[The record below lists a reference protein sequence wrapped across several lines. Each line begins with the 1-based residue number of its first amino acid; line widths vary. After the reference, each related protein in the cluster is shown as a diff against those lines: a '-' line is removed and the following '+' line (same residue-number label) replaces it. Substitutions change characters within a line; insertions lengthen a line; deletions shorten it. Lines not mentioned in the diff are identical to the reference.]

1 MSELIKNGIEI
12 IQSEPLL
19 KKAFKWIIE
28 NNTSNHLPYHNLNH
42 LLTVLKYCDYI
53 AMGEMVYY
61 DNRMELYLAALFHDV
76 YHSGGKLTDDLNILN
91 AKTAFEE
98 FKLSLKEILNVSS
111 DKVTSLIECTQYP
124 YHVPF
129 DDLTLHHKII
139 RDADMMQAFEYNWI
153 HQTTLGLATESGKT
167 FKDFIKSQRTF
178 LENVTFYTPTAL
190 EYKNKRWKQV
200 MHEFRILEA
209 LYIDKLLD

>member
-28 NNTSNHLPYHNLNH
+28 NSNSNHLPYHNLNH

-61 DNRMELYLAALFHDV
+61 DNRMDLYLAALFHDV
-76 YHSGGKLTDDLNILN
+76 NHSGGKLKDDKNIQN
-91 AKTAFEE
+91 AKDAFCIFSINE
-98 FKLSLKEILNVSS
+98 KLSNKMY
-111 DKVTSLIECTQYP
+111 DKVLSLINCTQYP

-153 HQTTLGLATESGKT
+153 HQTTLGLASESDKT
-167 FKDFIKSQRTF
+167 FQDFIKLQRAF

-200 MHEFRILEA
+200 MHEFRILET
-209 LYIDKLLD
+209 LYVD